1 MRRLIAT
8 AALSMCAWRPSKPTR
23 TRSMVHASRWSPRR
37 RFTASFPPT
46 SIRVRWSLQRLLACP
61 EGKAPP
67 QTRQRAL
74 QGRGFGGRGNV
85 DQGRSSGT
93 LCAAPSGG
101 REAFRSVTMRALSAA
116 RFTPASIDGRA
127 VPVYASVLSLFV
139 QKGAACHAVALLNG
153 GIQDPAVGID
163 YVEPQVVRDSPD
175 WRQRRVAVPTRYIL
189 PQLVHVARSPG
200 TLFLRMSVAVAADGT
215 VSDGRVDEVYR
226 LGHVDS
232 LNAVRALEGSRFIPG
247 FHRACRRPCGT
258 TKCSGSTPARPKS
271 RRGADAICC
280 ARIQY
285 TPHAGT
291 RVCAGSIIRFLE
303 ALRSARR
310 LAGDGRSVPVR

>member
-8 AALSMCAWRPSKPTR
+8 AALSMCALAAVEANENAVDGTR
-23 TRSMVHASRWSPRR
+23 QPVVAPAPVHRFVSAYFDPGPR
-37 RFTASFPPT
+37 
-46 SIRVRWSLQRLLACP
+46 SLQRLLACP
-61 EGKAPP
+61 EGKAPRRP
-67 QTRQRAL
+67 VSVRCKVAVSAD
-74 QGRGFGGRGNV
+74 GNV

-127 VPVYASVLSLFV
+127 VPVCASVLSLFV

-175 WRQRRVAVPTRYIL
+175 WSWQRRVAVPTRYIL

-247 FHRACRRPCGT
+247 FHRGL
-258 TKCSGSTPARPKS
+258 PAAMRYYEMLWVNT
-271 RRGADAICC
+271 C
-280 ARIQY
+280 ATEIA
-285 TPHAGT
+285 PW
-291 RVCAGSIIRFLE
+291 C
-303 ALRSARR
+303 
-310 LAGDGRSVPVR
+310 